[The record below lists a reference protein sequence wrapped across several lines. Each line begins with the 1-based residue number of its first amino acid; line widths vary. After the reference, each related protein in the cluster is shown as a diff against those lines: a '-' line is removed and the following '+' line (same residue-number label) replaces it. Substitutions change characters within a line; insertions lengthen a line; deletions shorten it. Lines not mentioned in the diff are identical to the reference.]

1 MIAQLISWIVGFIFG
16 ALIMAAVLWA
26 LRILWRALVEGVDW
40 VSGGGDPFA

>member
-16 ALIMAAVLWA
+16 ALIMAAALWA
-26 LRILWRALVEGVDW
+26 LRVLWDFLSGAIDW